1 MEPQSSKGGYPIHD
15 TSNLQ
20 DKSAIDCHIII
31 DGGKDS
37 EGNDMVVEGEGTGF
51 VHMAGGCGAIDNKY
65 VKEKVLL
72 KFPQLIIKQISFK
85 VLILCLV

>member
-1 MEPQSSKGGYPIHD
+1 MEPQSSRRGLSIHD

-37 EGNDMVVEGEGTGF
+37 EGNDMVVEGEGTV
-51 VHMAGGCGAIDNKY
+51 VHMAGGCGAIDNKIC
-65 VKEKVLL
+65 KKKVSL
-72 KFPQLIIKQISFK
+72 KFLQLIIKQILLK
-85 VLILCLV
+85 VLILCQV